1 MRRLTSLVAAALLV
15 LAVSPSATAITF
27 GEPDRTGH
35 PNVGALFY
43 VDRTS
48 DEWYF
53 ACTGSLLAEDQ
64 FLTATHCTP
73 WDPAVAADMF
83 VTFDAELPLDL
94 AQPATVI
101 GLDASNPMDVMSGFW
116 LPPSGA
122 QSRNDVAVLH
132 LAEDASDAY
141 PGIEPIDLPSTWY
154 LRDAAARGG
163 LVGQSFTN
171 VGYGLQSGSFVNRN
185 TPFEWNGLRMTSTS
199 PYLALT
205 RDHLVLLENPR
216 ATGEGG
222 VCTGDSGGPNFMGAP
237 GTPLGNLA
245 VSLNVGRG
253 YHDCDTGMTTSQRL
267 DLPEV
272 LGFLAPYFD

>member
-1 MRRLTSLVAAALLV
+1 MRILVPFVAALALA
-15 LAVSPSATAITF
+15 LAASAPAGAITF
-27 GEPDRTGH
+27 GEPDGAGH
-35 PNVGALFY
+35 PNVGALLYF
-43 VDRTS
+43 
-48 DEWYF
+48 DESSGDWEF
-53 ACTGSLLAEDQ
+53 ACSGSLLAPDR

-73 WDPAVAADMF
+73 WDPAYAAAMF
-83 VTFDAELPLDL
+83 VSFDPDLRTGLGYPDNVVGLDL
-94 AQPATVI
+94 TDPIAV
-101 GLDASNPMDVMSGFW
+101 MDGFW

-132 LAEDASDAY
+132 LASDAAETW
-141 PGIEPIDLPSTWY
+141 PGIEPIDLPGAWL

-163 LVGQSFTN
+163 LVGHSFTN

-199 PYLALT
+199 PYLGLT

-222 VCTGDSGGPNFMGAP
+222 VCTGDSGGPNFIGAA
-237 GTPLGNLA
+237 GSTHGHLA

-253 YHDCDTGMTTSQRL
+253 YHDCDDGMTTSQRL

-272 LGFLAPYFD
+272 LAFLEQFLD